1 MQLQKG
7 YSIMHNKNRK
17 SFYKGAL
24 LGALATLLAVFIL
37 GVALVL
43 FAFVGEGQVVN
54 LRTKLKIK
62 VLQEL
67 IEQTY
72 LYSDEIDE
80 EILRESLMKG
90 YIDGLGDPYSVYYD
104 KEETKALLES
114 TTGEFGGIGV
124 GISQNQESGLL
135 TLTVVYE
142 NSPGEKAGLKSGD
155 IVYKVD
161 GEDVTEMDLD
171 TVVSMIRGEKG
182 TTLEIT
188 VLRGETLDE
197 YTCVVTRDIIEVS
210 TVSYEMKEGKIGYIA
225 ISGFEKVT
233 YHQFEEALTDLKKQ
247 NMKSLI
253 IDLRNNPGGN
263 LSTVCDMLDLI
274 LPEGKIVYTEDKN
287 GKQETIKSDAEHQLN
302 IPMVVLINGNS
313 ASASEIFAGA
323 VQDYKVATL
332 IGTTTYGKGIV
343 QNVYQLTDGTSL
355 KLTTSEYFTP
365 NGRNIHGIGI
375 EPDVEVEYKYDEE
388 NPKADNQLET
398 ALDYLKQNKN

>member
-1 MQLQKG
+1 
-7 YSIMHNKNRK
+7 MHNKNRK